1 MDTRDEIRIYHD
13 SLPSLNEEDLACYI
27 DHLNIIDVEWEK
39 YDERADIIREY
50 LLMSKLLDSKT
61 PELQN
66 QELETVEFLDLSL

>member
-27 DHLNIIDVEWEK
+27 DYLNIIDVEWEK